1 MCKYYGLYHKET
13 AMISLAQ
20 LWLPILVAAIAVF
33 AASSVIHMVLKWHNT
48 DHLRLAREDDVRA
61 VIRAGASGPGQY
73 FVPHCTDPKEM
84 QKPEVVQKFK
94 EGPVG
99 LLILRPP
106 ATPSMGKS
114 LGCWFLLNVVIALL
128 AGYLACRTLAAGS
141 SFLQLC
147 RIVGT
152 VTFVAYASGSG
163 QQAIW
168 IGKPWTSTGKEV
180 ADALIYA
187 VVSAAVF
194 GWLWPR

>member
-1 MCKYYGLYHKET
+1 MREYGGLYHKEA

-33 AASSVIHMVLKWHNT
+33 AASSVIHMFVKWHNT
-48 DHLRLAREDDVRA
+48 DYLKLGNEDDVRA
-61 VIRAGASGPGQY
+61 VIRAGHAGTGQY
-73 FVPHCTDPKEM
+73 VIPYCSDPKEM
-84 QKPEVVQKFK
+84 QKPEMLQKFK

-99 LLILRPP
+99 FLVLRPP
-106 ATPSMGKS
+106 CEPSMGKP
-114 LGCWFLLNVVIALL
+114 LGLWFLLNLVVALL

-141 SFLQLC
+141 SFLQIC
-147 RIVGT
+147 RMVGI
-152 VTFVAYASGSG
+152 VTFAAYACGSA

-168 IGKPWTSTGKEV
+168 MGKPWGSAGKEI

-187 VVSAAVF
+187 IVSALVF